1 MIRPFRFL
9 IVFAAAV
16 GLAGFVSAQTE
27 QTLHTFTGTDGN
39 SPLASLVMDSG
50 GNLFGTTFVGGA
62 YGAGEVFELQHGSS
76 GWTQSVIYSF
86 TGGAD
91 GADPYYADVIFDAS
105 GNLYGTTVE
114 GGAHSLGVVF
124 ELTPTAS
131 GWNESVLYAFSGG
144 KDGAS
149 PYAGLLFDTAG
160 NLYGTT
166 YDGGEYNA
174 GTVFELS
181 PAGNGQWTEK
191 VIHTFNVKDGN
202 APAGGLAHDGSGN
215 LYGVT
220 QGGGALG
227 YGVVY
232 KLSPKGNGWAENIL
246 HSFTGGADGGFP
258 NAERLILDSSGSLY
272 GTTQGGGVFQK
283 GAVFRLLQGAG
294 GGWQEQVLYSFE
306 GNMAANP
313 DAGLVSDAA
322 GNLYGTCPNGNGV
335 TSVGAVFE
343 LIKESGGK
351 WKGTILHVF
360 TRTDGEFP
368 VGALIRDAAG
378 NLYGTTW
385 LGGADSVGVVF
396 EVGATAAVPSA
407 SLAEGK

>member
-1 MIRPFRFL
+1 MVRPFRFL
-9 IVFAAAV
+9 IVLAAAV
-16 GLAGFVSAQTE
+16 GLTGFLSAQTE
-27 QTLHTFTGTDGN
+27 QTLYTFTGTDGN
-39 SPLASLVMDSG
+39 SPLASLVMDPA

-62 YGAGEVFELQHGSS
+62 YGAGEVFELQRGAS

-114 GGAHSLGVVF
+114 GGAHNLGAVF

-131 GWNESVLYAFSGG
+131 GWSESVIYSFSGG
-144 KDGAS
+144 KDGS
-149 PYAGLLFDTAG
+149 NPYAGLLFDTAG
-160 NLYGTT
+160 NLHGTT

-181 PAGNGQWTEK
+181 PAGNGQWSEK

-220 QGGGALG
+220 QGGGAHG

-232 KLSPKGNGWAENIL
+232 KLSSTASGWAENIL

-258 NAERLILDSSGSLY
+258 YAERLILDSSGSLY
-272 GTTQGGGVFQK
+272 GTTQGGGAFQK
-283 GAVFRLLQGAG
+283 GAVFRLSQGAG

-306 GNMAANP
+306 GNPAGNP
-313 DAGLVSDAA
+313 YAGLVSDTA
-322 GNLYGTCPNGNGV
+322 GNLYGTCANGNGV
-335 TSVGAVFE
+335 TSLGAVFE

-351 WKGTILHVF
+351 WKGATLHVF
-360 TRTDGEFP
+360 TGPDGQFP
-368 VGALIRDAAG
+368 VAALVRDAAG
-378 NLYGTTW
+378 NLYGTAW
-385 LGGADSVGVVF
+385 LGGGGSVGVVF
-396 EVGATAAVPSA
+396 EVGAKTVA
-407 SLAEGK
+407 SSGH